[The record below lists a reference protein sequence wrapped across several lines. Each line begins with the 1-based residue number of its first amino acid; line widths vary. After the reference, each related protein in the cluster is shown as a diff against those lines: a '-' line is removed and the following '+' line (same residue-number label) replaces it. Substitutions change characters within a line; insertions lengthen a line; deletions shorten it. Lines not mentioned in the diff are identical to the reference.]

1 MKSLLVG
8 EGDAGRSG
16 FYGTSYF
23 GYDGVPEFTACRGT
37 SVRLSE
43 GFLVLMAVCSVR
55 SSYVLYLVVVSMVV
69 LSQAI
74 LCPVVREWW
83 AGADWLWEKSSGLC
97 KWSLEWDSCSLI
109 LLIKGR
115 FVSLLGLSSFCLT
128 LSMMRLTMSGGVHFV
143 RRLRRLCPVLFV
155 SFGGA

>member
-1 MKSLLVG
+1 MPAGLGFMVQVILDIMGSQSLLHL
-8 EGDAGRSG
+8 
-16 FYGTSYF
+16 GTL
-23 GYDGVPEFTACRGT
+23 

-43 GFLVLMAVCSVR
+43 GSLVLMAVR
-55 SSYVLYLVVVSMVV
+55 SSCVLYLVVVNMVV

-83 AGADWLWEKSSGLC
+83 AGADLLWEKSSGLC

-115 FVSLLGLSSFCLT
+115 FVCPLYVAVQSLKENI
-128 LSMMRLTMSGGVHFV
+128 
-143 RRLRRLCPVLFV
+143 
-155 SFGGA
+155 A